1 MKKSIN
7 AWSVPGGVPFAEMFR
22 QLAEAGFEGVE
33 LNLDGDNGSLH
44 ALTENTT
51 AAEAAEQCFFRRTF
65 CGGAGQTLWK
75 KRGKPPRGS

>member
-1 MKKSIN
+1 MN
-7 AWSVPGGVPFAEMFR
+7 
-22 QLAEAGFEGVE
+22 
-33 LNLDGDNGSLH
+33 LNHISHMEYLPDMEVIPSDIMDKVLSRT
-44 ALTENTT
+44 AAYDYEVYT